1 MSVPVAILAIGDTF
15 FRERM
20 RSTLISLRW
29 RVLEACGGADAL
41 AQLELGASSTV
52 IMDSWFPDLEIRE
65 FVREVESSFP
75 GVDLLTTDGL
85 YEKPAKLRNSRHGE
99 LLYALRINQGLCGTE
114 TAPISG
120 ANEGKQSYGLPLKQG
135 LTVVLPGKPDYP
147 GKEPYP
153 ERSRKS
159 SQGTLVMT
167 EKSSVFSDLNRSIA
181 GDSMVLSEFIGSHPL
196 VVEMCR
202 RIRLVA
208 ERDTPVLIQGPSGSG
223 KELVARA
230 LHRLS
235 LRNKRPFV
243 ALNCAAI
250 PESLLESE
258 LFGHTKGSFTG
269 ALNQRT
275 GRIEAAAGG
284 TLFLDEIGE
293 MSLTLQAKLLR
304 FLESGEIQRIG
315 DNDTL
320 HIDARIVAASNQ
332 QLGLL
337 SLKGTFR
344 ADLFYRM
351 AVFLIETPSLNSH
364 MDDVPVLAG
373 FFLAKLLKQPGEK
386 VLSPAALDKLQRHS
400 WPGNVRELAHV
411 VERSFI
417 LAESRHEISE
427 SEIEFACI
435 PIDL

>member
-1 MSVPVAILAIGDTF
+1 MSAPVAILAIGDTF
-15 FRERM
+15 FRARM
-20 RSTLISLRW
+20 KSTLVSLRW

-85 YEKPAKLRNSRHGE
+85 YEKSAKLRNSRHGE
-99 LLYALRINQGLCGTE
+99 LLYALRINQCLSKAD
-114 TAPISG
+114 TASAIVAEEDRCTS
-120 ANEGKQSYGLPLKQG
+120 ELPLKQSSTNTTPRY
-135 LTVVLPGKPDYP
+135 LDHLHKKDSS
-147 GKEPYP
+147 
-153 ERSRKS
+153 ERSRKT
-159 SQGTLVMT
+159 SQWVSVTNDKSLV
-167 EKSSVFSDLNRSIA
+167 SRDLDQTFVSENIDMA
-181 GDSMVLSEFIGSHPL
+181 EFIGEHPL
-196 VVEMCR
+196 VLEMCR

-208 ERDTPVLIQGPSGSG
+208 QRDTPVLVQGPSGSG

-235 LRNKRPFV
+235 LRKHRPFV

-269 ALNQRT
+269 ALHQRT

-293 MSLTLQAKLLR
+293 MPLNLQAKLLR
-304 FLESGEIQRIG
+304 FLESGEIQQIG
-315 DNDTL
+315 NNETL

-332 QLGLL
+332 QLGQL
-337 SLKGTFR
+337 SMKGAFR

-351 AVFLIETPSLNSH
+351 AVFLIETPSLISH
-364 MDDVPVLAG
+364 LDDVPVLAD
-373 FFLAKLLKQPGEK
+373 FFLAKLLKQPDAK
-386 VLSPAALDKLQRHS
+386 RLSFSALDKLRRHS

-411 VERSFI
+411 IERSFI
-417 LAESRHEISE
+417 LAEDRQEIDE

-435 PIDL
+435 PSVL

>member
-1 MSVPVAILAIGDTF
+1 MSAPVAILAIGDTF
-15 FRERM
+15 FRARM
-20 RSTLISLRW
+20 KSTLVSLRW

-85 YEKPAKLRNSRHGE
+85 YEKSAKLRNSRHGE
-99 LLYALRINQGLCGTE
+99 LLYALRINQGVSKSDTPSATNADEDRCTSE
-114 TAPISG
+114 
-120 ANEGKQSYGLPLKQG
+120 LPLRETSTSTTPRYLDHLHKNG
-135 LTVVLPGKPDYP
+135 SS
-147 GKEPYP
+147 
-153 ERSRKS
+153 ERFRNSPLWPAV
-159 SQGTLVMT
+159 TND
-167 EKSSVFSDLNRSIA
+167 KSSVSRKVDHTLGAENSDLP
-181 GDSMVLSEFIGSHPL
+181 EFIGRHPL
-196 VVEMCR
+196 VLEMCR

-208 ERDTPVLIQGPSGSG
+208 QRDTPVLIQGPSGSG

-230 LHRLS
+230 LHKLS
-235 LRNKRPFV
+235 LRKHRPFV

-269 ALNQRT
+269 ALHQRT

-293 MSLTLQAKLLR
+293 MSLNLQAKLLR
-304 FLESGEIQRIG
+304 FLESGEIQQIG
-315 DNDTL
+315 NNETL
-320 HIDARIVAASNQ
+320 RVDARIVAASNQ
-332 QLGLL
+332 QLGQL
-337 SLKGTFR
+337 SMKGAFR

-351 AVFLIETPSLNSH
+351 AVFLIETPSLSSH
-364 MDDVPVLAG
+364 VDDVPILAD
-373 FFLAKLLKQPGEK
+373 FFLSKLLDDPGAK
-386 VLSPAALDKLQRHS
+386 RLSFSALDKLRRHS

-411 VERSFI
+411 IERSFI
-417 LAESRHEISE
+417 LAEDRQEIDE
-427 SEIEFACI
+427 SEIEFACL
-435 PIDL
+435 PVVL